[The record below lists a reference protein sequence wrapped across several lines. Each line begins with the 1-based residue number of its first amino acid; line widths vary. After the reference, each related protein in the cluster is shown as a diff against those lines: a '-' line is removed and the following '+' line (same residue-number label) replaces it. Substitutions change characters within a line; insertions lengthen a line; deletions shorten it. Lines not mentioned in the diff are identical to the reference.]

1 MNHIAYHT
9 RLAAARIALSGI
21 AIVLLMIGM
30 TGSAI
35 PTVNAAAGEDADA
48 TADHPITGTSI
59 TIAADTSAQIRGHTF
74 AAYQL
79 ADYTTQTAGA
89 VGLTTIAEPTSA
101 YRHIQNAM
109 AQANPAYN
117 AERDGDPFAWAV
129 QVEGRLDHST
139 ASPWTG
145 LTRAL
150 ATALDPAELG
160 TPVTVTA
167 NDDSIVTTGEQVTV
181 TLNGLK
187 PGLYMIVDVTG
198 QRSQREAGTPGN
210 DEATSWTNSTRMVV
224 GTRLAVWDAVAN
236 SSTILADGVVNLKN
250 QSVPI
255 YKQIVDPDG
264 RPQSEPDY
272 TIGDTIHYEIT
283 STVPVYTGYSPTGRV
298 YRILDTMSQGLTY
311 VDVASVSIGETTLV
325 ESTDGGAG
333 DYTVSVRAT
342 TYESRQ
348 GSTGQV
354 PDALTGKPATEITVD
369 LSNYVNQTNNANPLQ
384 EGATVTVLI
393 DATLNDN
400 AVVSDPGQPQGNP
413 NKVDLVY
420 SHNPEDLTDQ
430 TTVPGGEV
438 NAYTFRFRIRKT
450 DLGTGRPLEGAEFIV
465 KSADRGYLKTYETA
479 NADRAG
485 GGQSGDDKPG
495 DGMSGDDVSGDGQSG
510 GWRYTPNESDAMV
523 FTSDADGMIDGLDG
537 LDAGTYTVTETKAP
551 NDYQN
556 AMLPTF
562 SFTITAA
569 YQQDSSTKPDDAD
582 AWGDHHLGTVT
593 FGAPEGDVWK
603 LVTQGGVGAGGTD
616 GSGGVDGSEEA
627 GDANGSGD
635 ANDGVP
641 TFQYTVGNV
650 RNVSALPKTGAAG
663 VVMLVPIV
671 ALLVAAA
678 IISYLHGR
686 ALQRNGMH
694 LQE

>member
-1 MNHIAYHT
+1 MNRLTHVT
-9 RLAAARIALSGI
+9 RLMRSILAVLAIALVS
-21 AIVLLMIGM
+21 IGM
-30 TGSAI
+30 VSAVA
-35 PTVNAAAGEDADA
+35 PPASATPGEDADA
-48 TADHPITGTSI
+48 TADHPVVGTSI
-59 TIAADTSAQIRGHTF
+59 TITADTSAQIRGHTF

-79 ADYTTQTAGA
+79 GNYDILQHSGTAGLKT
-89 VGLTTIAEPTSA
+89 VTEPASA
-101 YRHIQNAM
+101 YQHIQNAM
-109 AQANPAYN
+109 AQANPAYD
-117 AERDGDPFAWAV
+117 AERDGDPLAWAV
-129 QVEGRLDHST
+129 QVEGRLDHSA

-150 ATALDPAELG
+150 ATALNPSELG
-160 TPVTVTA
+160 EPATVTA
-167 NDDSIVTTGEQVTV
+167 NDGTIVATGEQVTV
-181 TLNGLK
+181 TLDGLD
-187 PGLYMIVDVTG
+187 PGLYLIVDVSVR
-198 QRSQREAGTPGN
+198 QAQSPSSSQT
-210 DEATSWTNSTRMVV
+210 DTDSTSWTNSIRMVA
-224 GTRLAVWDAVAN
+224 GTRLTVWDAATN
-236 SSTILADGVVNLKN
+236 SSTTLADGVINLKN

-255 YKQIVDPDG
+255 HKQIVDPDG
-264 RPQSEPDY
+264 KPQPEPDY

-283 STVPVYTGYSPTGRV
+283 STVPAYTGYAPTGRI

-311 VDVASVSIGETTLV
+311 VGVASVRIGETTLT
-325 ESTDGGAG
+325 EATGDGAG
-333 DYTVSVRAT
+333 DYTISVRAT

-348 GSTGQV
+348 GAAGQV
-354 PDALTGKPATEITVD
+354 PDALIGQPATEITVD
-369 LSNYVNQTNNANPLQ
+369 LGNYVNQANNANPLQ
-384 EGATVTVLI
+384 EGADVTVLI
-393 DATLNDN
+393 VATLNDN
-400 AVVSDPGQPQGNP
+400 AVVSDPGLPQGNP

-430 TTVPGGEV
+430 ATVPGGEV
-438 NAYTFRFRIRKT
+438 NVYTFRFRIRKT
-450 DLGTGRPLEGAEFIV
+450 DLGTGQPLEGAGFIV
-465 KSADRGYLKTYETA
+465 KSADRGYLKTYESA
-479 NADRAG
+479 SAERAGEGVNADQAG
-485 GGQSGDDKPG
+485 NDAR
-495 DGMSGDDVSGDGQSG
+495 SG
-510 GWRYTPNESDAMV
+510 GWIYTSNESDAMV

-556 AMLPTF
+556 AVLPTF

-569 YQQDSSTKPDDAD
+569 YQQDSSSKPDGAD

-603 LVTQGGVGAGGTD
+603 LVQQGGGVAGDGNGSGNAGG
-616 GSGGVDGSEEA
+616 SANA
-627 GDANGSGD
+627 GDADGSGD

>member
-1 MNHIAYHT
+1 MNHIARHT
-9 RLAAARIALSGI
+9 RLTAAARIALSAI
-21 AIVLLMIGM
+21 AIALLTIGM

-35 PTVNAAAGEDADA
+35 PTANAAAGEDADA
-48 TADHPITGTSI
+48 TADHPIIGTSI
-59 TIAADTSAQIRGHTF
+59 TITADTSAQIRGHTF

-89 VGLTTIAEPTSA
+89 VGLTTIAEPASA

-150 ATALDPAELG
+150 ATAFNPAELG
-160 TPVTVTA
+160 TPSTVTA
-167 NDDSIVTTGEQVTV
+167 NDGSIVTTGEQVTV

-198 QRSQREAGTPGN
+198 RQSQGNAEDAGNTGSEKNAEN
-210 DEATSWTNSTRMVV
+210 DGTASWTNSTRMVA
-224 GTRLAVWDAVAN
+224 GTRLAIWDAVAN
-236 SSTILADGVVNLKN
+236 SSTTLADGIINLKN

-264 RPQSEPDY
+264 RPQPEPDY

-311 VDVASVSIGETTLV
+311 VDVASVSIGETTLA

-333 DYTVSVRAT
+333 DYTVSVRAV

-348 GSTGQV
+348 GLTGQV
-354 PDALTGKPATEITVD
+354 PDALIGKPATEITVD

-450 DLGTGRPLEGAEFIV
+450 DLGTGRPLESAEFIV
-465 KSADRGYLKTYETA
+465 KSADRGYLKAYEPASAERAGEGA

-485 GGQSGDDKPG
+485 SDTR
-495 DGMSGDDVSGDGQSG
+495 SG
-510 GWRYTPNESDAMV
+510 GWRYTSNESDAMV
-523 FTSDADGMIDGLDG
+523 FVSDIDGMIDGLNG

-556 AMLPTF
+556 AVLPTF
-562 SFTITAA
+562 SFTVTAE
-569 YQQDSSTKPDDAD
+569 YRQDSSSRPDDAT
-582 AWGDHHLGTVT
+582 AWGDHHLGNVT
-593 FGAPEGDVWK
+593 FGAPEGDTWK
-603 LVTQGGVGAGGTD
+603 LVQQGGGVVDGTD
-616 GSGGVDGSEEA
+616 GSGGAD
-627 GDANGSGD
+627 GSGD
-635 ANDGVP
+635 ANDAVP

-663 VVMLVPIV
+663 VVMLVPIA
-671 ALLVAAA
+671 ALLVAGAV
-678 IISYLHGR
+678 ISYLHGR
-686 ALQRNGMH
+686 ALQRNGLH
-694 LQE
+694 ASE

>member
-1 MNHIAYHT
+1 MNHIAHHT
-9 RLAAARIALSGI
+9 RLAAAARIALSAI
-21 AIVLLMIGM
+21 AIVLLTIGM
-30 TGSAI
+30 TGPAI

-89 VGLTTIAEPTSA
+89 VSLTTIAEPTSA

-150 ATALDPAELG
+150 ATALNPAELG

-236 SSTILADGVVNLKN
+236 SSTTLSDGVVNLKN

-264 RPQSEPDY
+264 RPQPEPDY

-283 STVPVYTGYSPTGRV
+283 STVPVYTGYSSTGRV

-354 PDALTGKPATEITVD
+354 PDALTGKPATEVTVD

-384 EGATVTVLI
+384 EGVTVTVLI

-400 AVVSDPGQPQGNP
+400 AVVSDPGLPQGNP

-420 SHNPEDLTDQ
+420 SHNSEDLTDQ

-465 KSADRGYLKTYETA
+465 KSADRGYLKTYETSSA
-479 NADRAG
+479 ERADEGVNADRAG
-485 GGQSGDDKPG
+485 NDAR
-495 DGMSGDDVSGDGQSG
+495 SG
-510 GWRYTPNESDAMV
+510 GWIYTSNESEAMI
-523 FTSDADGMIDGLDG
+523 FTSNADGMIDGLNG
-537 LDAGTYTVTETKAP
+537 LDTGTYTVTETKAP

-556 AMLPTF
+556 AVLPTF
-562 SFTITAA
+562 SFTIVAE
-569 YQQDSSTKPDDAD
+569 YRQDSSTKPDDAT
-582 AWGDHHLGTVT
+582 AWGDHHLGNVT

-603 LVTQGGVGAGGTD
+603 LVQQGG
-616 GSGGVDGSEEA
+616 GVA
-627 GDANGSGD
+627 GDANGSGTAGGSEGAGD
-635 ANDGVP
+635 ADGSGDVDDGVP

-663 VVMLVPIV
+663 VVMLVPIA
-671 ALLVAAA
+671 ALLVAGAV
-678 IISYLHGR
+678 ISYLHGR
-686 ALQRNGMH
+686 ALQRNGLH
-694 LQE
+694 TAE